1 MFSSFVVQV
10 LGFNS
15 CTSSTLGSGHE
26 LGSRKLL
33 DLGSDPDGSLGWHTS
48 LGVGQ
53 SRVQI

>member
-10 LGFNS
+10 LGFKS
-15 CTSSTLGSGHE
+15 WTSSNLGSEHE
-26 LGSRKLL
+26 SGLRKWL
-33 DLGSDPDGSLGWHTS
+33 DLGSDPDGSLGSHTN

>member
-10 LGFNS
+10 LGFKS
-15 CTSSTLGSGHE
+15 CTSLTLGSEHQS
-26 LGSRKLL
+26 GSRKWL
-33 DLGSDPDGSLGWHTS
+33 DLGSDPDGSLGWHTG